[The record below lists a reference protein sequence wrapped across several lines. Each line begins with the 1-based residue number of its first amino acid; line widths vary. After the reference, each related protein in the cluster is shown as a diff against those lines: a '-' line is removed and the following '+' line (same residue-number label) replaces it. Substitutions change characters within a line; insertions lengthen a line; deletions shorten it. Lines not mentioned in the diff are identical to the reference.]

1 MAARIKTTFN
11 LAKLAKRLNL
21 NVTVG
26 LNHMIKELN
35 NEIQRNTESG
45 VDVKG
50 NKFKSLSQSTGTQ
63 RINKEGY
70 YKQKGGGGILNY
82 TGNMKR
88 TKVTQAKPT
97 AVPTARI
104 EMTGKLKKGKNKG
117 EHYGA
122 FHNTGGG
129 KLPKRKWFGI

>member
-50 NKFKSLSQSTGTQ
+50 NNLSHYLNQQ
-63 RINKEGY
+63 VHKELIKRDIINK
-70 YKQKGGGGILNY
+70 
-82 TGNMKR
+82 
-88 TKVTQAKPT
+88 KV
-97 AVPTARI
+97 VV
-104 EMTGKLKKGKNKG
+104 E
-117 EHYGA
+117 
-122 FHNTGGG
+122 F
-129 KLPKRKWFGI
+129 

>member
-1 MAARIKTTFN
+1 
-11 LAKLAKRLNL
+11 
-21 NVTVG
+21 
-26 LNHMIKELN
+26 
-35 NEIQRNTESG
+35 
-45 VDVKG
+45 
-50 NKFKSLSQSTGTQ
+50 
-63 RINKEGY
+63 
-70 YKQKGGGGILNY
+70 
-82 TGNMKR
+82 MKR

-129 KLPKRKWFGI
+129 KLPKRKWFGMTKSMEPGGTIHTKAMSLILTGVRRSWKK